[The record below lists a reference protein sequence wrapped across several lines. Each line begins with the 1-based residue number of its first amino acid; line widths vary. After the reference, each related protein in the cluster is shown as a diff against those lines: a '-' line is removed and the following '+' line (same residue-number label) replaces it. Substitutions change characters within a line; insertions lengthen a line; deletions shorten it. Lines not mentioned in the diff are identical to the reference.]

1 MDDEDQLFDHSSSNH
16 PAYPFDLVNAD
27 SPASTNSTVDASEV
41 TIPKKKGRKG
51 KVKELPFNWKDDLVY
66 FLIDKWQEEELLYK
80 VDDANYHDK
89 MKRNLALVRIITQI
103 EDNNYTPVPTVDQV
117 LDKMNTLRSYYN
129 TQRHKVIT
137 EPRVY
142 KIQLFKDF
150 YMHRDV

>member
-103 EDNNYTPVPTVDQV
+103 EDTTTRSSSLTSITHEGSERMSDVTRKQIHPKRMNEVQKKTVN
-117 LDKMNTLRSYYN
+117 LSL
-129 TQRHKVIT
+129 
-137 EPRVY
+137 
-142 KIQLFKDF
+142 
-150 YMHRDV
+150 